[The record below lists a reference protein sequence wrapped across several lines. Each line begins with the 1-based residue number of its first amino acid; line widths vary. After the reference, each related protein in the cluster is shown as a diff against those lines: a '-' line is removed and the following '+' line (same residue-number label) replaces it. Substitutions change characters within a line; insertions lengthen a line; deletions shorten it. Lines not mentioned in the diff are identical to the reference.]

1 MELQAAIKKDPGL
14 KLLSR
19 SKLYATLK
27 DQGVTKKQVDEYLNP
42 RELTQ
47 IYAKPQRTADFII
60 TSPPRSFQ
68 IDIALM
74 PRHKRANDGIER
86 FFIAIDI
93 LSRKAFTYPLQS
105 GSMADVLVVYKEFLK
120 DVGGK
125 VHKVEGDAFF
135 NSKPFLDLNREH
147 DIFVSTHVAKDD
159 HVTPVGNRLGII
171 DRFTRTIKN
180 WLYKAMLEHNWD
192 RWTDELKPLTRL
204 YNNTPHSGIND
215 STPNEVFDDED
226 FSQKLHEGQVK
237 KNQKLDAEVDIPIG
251 ETVRLMEG
259 KKQFQKE
266 KAAWTTTLH
275 TVEDK
280 IGYSYKVSGVKRLY
294 RPGELLIVKDGTVTD
309 RISSDRRDT
318 TSHSHALRL
327 ARSKLMSRA
336 EAAETVA
343 QPVAAKG
350 KRVVKRPARFT
361 D

>member
-1 MELQAAIKKDPGL
+1 MELQAALKKDPGL
-14 KLLSR
+14 KLLSK

-27 DQGVTKKQVDEYLNP
+27 HQGVTKKQVDEYLNP

-74 PRHKRANDGIER
+74 PKYKRANGGVDR
-86 FFIAIDI
+86 FLIAIDI

-105 GSMADVLVVYKEFLK
+105 GSMADVLVTYKQFLK

-125 VHKVEGDAFF
+125 VRKVEGDAFF
-135 NSKPFLDLNREH
+135 NTNPFLDLNREH
-147 DIFVSTHVAKDD
+147 DINVSTHVAKDD

-180 WLYKAMLEHNWD
+180 MLYKSMLEYN
-192 RWTDELKPLTRL
+192 TDKWSNELLPLTRL

-226 FSQKLHEGQVK
+226 FSQKLFEGQVK

-259 KKQFQKE
+259 KMQFQKE
-266 KAAWTTTLH
+266 KAAWTTSLH
-275 TVEDK
+275 TIEDK
-280 IGYSYKVSGVKRLY
+280 VGYSYKVSGVKRLY
-294 RPGELLIVKDGTVTD
+294 RPGELLVVKDKVTD

-318 TSHSHALRL
+318 TSHAHALRL

-343 QPVAAKG
+343 KPAAAKG
-350 KRVVKRPARFT
+350 KRVVKRPTRY
-361 D
+361 DS